1 MSIEMPQRRRFLGS
15 ALVAAAAAAIPI
27 KGLRAAALPEQAGAD
42 AWLNE
47 VKGQNR
53 CFFDFNAHKNGI
65 PLLHMLN
72 YLNTYAQAY
81 GAQPGQVG
89 AVGSFYGISSGSSI
103 SMGFDDAMWVKY
115 GLSEYNNL
123 RDANGRPY
131 TRNVFHRPTEADG
144 HLLTQAMNLPAMP
157 MFGGAMVGCGLENLQ
172 KMGAKFL
179 VCNNALQAWT
189 FELAARGKGEQ
200 PAIDA
205 DLRAHLLPGVT
216 IVPAMVV
223 AIQKAQAAG
232 IGYNRQ

>member
-15 ALVAAAAAAIPI
+15 ALVAAAAAAIPV
-27 KGLRAAALPEQAGAD
+27 KALRAAAPAPQAGAD

-47 VKGQNR
+47 VRGQNR

-89 AVGSFYGISSGSSI
+89 AVGSFYGVSSGSSI
-103 SMGFDDAMWVKY
+103 AMGFNDEVWAKY
-115 GLSEYNNL
+115 GLGEYHNL
-123 RDANGRPY
+123 KDASGRVY
-131 TRNVFHRPTEADG
+131 TRNVFFRPTEADG

-157 MFGGAMVGCGLENLQ
+157 MFGGAMVGCGIENLQ

-179 VCNNALQAWT
+179 MCNNALQAWT

-205 DLRAHLLPGVT
+205 FLRERLLPNVT